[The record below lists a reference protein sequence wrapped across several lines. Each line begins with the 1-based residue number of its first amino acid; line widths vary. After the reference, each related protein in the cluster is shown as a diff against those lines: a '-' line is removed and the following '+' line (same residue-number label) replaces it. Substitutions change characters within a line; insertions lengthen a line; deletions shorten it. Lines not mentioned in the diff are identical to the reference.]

1 MPMTDPIP
9 FFQQDDADAVVCE
22 GCGWAGEAGD
32 LAITEVSLEHQC
44 YHQACPA
51 CEAAVRVVAFPT
63 HAEVRAAR
71 RRGDPRADDL
81 GPMGA

>member
-1 MPMTDPIP
+1 VAEDVR
-9 FFQQDDADAVVCE
+9 FFEQHDADPVRCG
-22 GCGWAGEAGD
+22 GCGWSGEAGA
-32 LAITEVSLEHQC
+32 LLITEVSLDHQC

-51 CEAAVRVVAFPT
+51 CGALVRVVAFPT